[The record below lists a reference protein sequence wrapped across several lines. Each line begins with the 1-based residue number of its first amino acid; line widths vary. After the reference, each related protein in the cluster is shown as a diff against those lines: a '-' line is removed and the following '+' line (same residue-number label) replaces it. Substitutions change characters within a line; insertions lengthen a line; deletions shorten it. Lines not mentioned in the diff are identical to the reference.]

1 MFNFSWGHKSSSAQP
16 AASAP
21 ASFAQAQLL
30 VEAQLHAIKHHTA
43 CIEFS
48 TDGMILEANDKFLA
62 VVGYNRPQ
70 LVGQHHR
77 ILCAPSDSASD
88 DYHDFWRRLKAGE
101 AFSGTFSRLHQNGQR
116 IYLAASYFPV
126 VNAQG
131 QVTQVFKIANDI
143 TAKQLQLLHQDA
155 VAAALDKS
163 LAVITFT
170 PDGTIISANANFL
183 QAMQVR
189 LENIVHQHHRIF
201 CDAEFY
207 QQQPDFWRKLAAG
220 QFQSGRFKRID
231 GKGNV
236 VWLEA
241 TYNPIFDE
249 QGRVVQVVKFAADIT
264 ERVNAALQ
272 AVDVAAATSE
282 ETTQITKSAVNVL
295 NDAIETSHVIAAQ
308 VKEAATIGQE
318 LSRQSQS
325 IDEIVTTIKAIADQT
340 NLLALNA
347 AIEAARAGDSG
358 RGFAVVADEVRKLAF
373 RTAAAT
379 AEIAKVVH
387 NNSSLMRDMDD
398 KLEAISGIAVHGED
412 SIHHVAEGLADVGR
426 GVQQF
431 VNVIERLRP

>member
-1 MFNFSWGHKSSSAQP
+1 MFNFSWGNNTPSSQLSA
-16 AASAP
+16 AAHAP
-21 ASFAQAQLL
+21 SLVDAQL
-30 VEAQLHAIKHHTA
+30 QAIKHHA
-43 CIEFS
+43 AYIVFS
-48 TDGMILEANDKFLA
+48 VDGIITEANDKFLA
-62 VVGYNRPQ
+62 VVGYGRSL

-77 ILCAPSDSASD
+77 MLCAPSYSASD
-88 DYHDFWRRLKAGE
+88 DYRDFWRRLRAGQ
-101 AFSGTFSRLHQNGQR
+101 AFSGTFARLHQSGQT
-116 IYLAASYFPV
+116 IYLEASYFPV
-126 VNAQG
+126 LDDKG
-131 QVTQVFKIANDI
+131 QVTQIFKIANDI
-143 TAKQLQLLHQDA
+143 TAKQSQLLHQAA
-155 VAAALDKS
+155 VATALDKS
-163 LAVITFT
+163 LAVITFS

-183 QAMQVR
+183 HTMQVR
-189 LENIVHQHHRIF
+189 LDDIVQQHHRIF

-220 QFQSGRFKRID
+220 QYQAGRFKRKD

-241 TYNPIFDE
+241 TYNPIYDE
-249 QGRVVQVVKFAADIT
+249 QGHVVQVVKFAADIT

-308 VKEAATIGQE
+308 VKEAATIGQQ

-379 AEIAKVVH
+379 AEIANVVH